1 VNPRVRAWLLI
12 GLVAVV
18 CAASI
23 GGVFWYRSRA
33 LSPAALWKR
42 LPASDAL
49 VFYID
54 FEALRGS
61 GLMRI
66 FDSAKAPEDREYVR
80 FVQDTTFDY
89 KQDLDAVM
97 AAFGPTGRFILAKGR
112 FDWKVLRRYVESQ
125 QGQCYNSLC
134 RMAGSAPDRR
144 ISFLPIQSGLMALA
158 VSTDEMA
165 AMRLATPAS
174 GPDPQLPDAP
184 VWASLPPS
192 LLKSGENLPD
202 GTRPFAR
209 AVGQAESVTLAFV
222 PEGNRFALK
231 LNAVCRGDQD
241 AYDAA
246 SQMTR
251 VTGMLRKMIALEK
264 QTPNPGDLSGVLVS
278 GAFRNSGNRV
288 FGYWPIERVFVENLL
303 R

>member
-1 VNPRVRAWLLI
+1 MNPKVRLWLAI
-12 GLVAVV
+12 GLTSAV
-18 CAASI
+18 CAASL
-23 GGVFWYRSRA
+23 GGLFWYRSRA
-33 LSPAALWKR
+33 RTPAAMYRR
-42 LPASDAL
+42 LPVRDAL

-54 FEALRGS
+54 FEALRRG
-61 GLMRI
+61 GLMQV
-66 FDSAKAPEDREYVR
+66 FDSAKGPEDPEYLR
-80 FVQDTTFDY
+80 FVSGTAFDY
-89 KQDLDAVM
+89 KRDLDGAM

-112 FDWKVLRRYVESQ
+112 FDWKSLRSYAASQ
-125 QGQCYNSLC
+125 QGKCDNSLC
-134 RMAGSAPDRR
+134 RLSGSTPDRR

-158 VSTDEMA
+158 VSADDSA
-165 AMRLATPAS
+165 AMRLTSPAA
-174 GPDPQLPDAP
+174 GPDMQIPGAP

-192 LLKSGENLPD
+192 WLRSAGNLPD

-209 AVGQAESVTLAFV
+209 AVEQAESVILAFA

-231 LNAVCRGDQD
+231 LTVVCGGEQD

-246 SQMTR
+246 SQLTRMTAL
-251 VTGMLRKMIALEK
+251 LRKLIALEK

-278 GAFRNSGNRV
+278 GTFRNAGNRV

>member
-1 VNPRVRAWLLI
+1 MNPKVRAWLLI
-12 GLVAVV
+12 ALGAVV

-33 LSPAALWKR
+33 LSPKALWKR
-42 LPASDAL
+42 LPGGDAL
-49 VFYID
+49 VFYVD
-54 FEALRGS
+54 FDALRHA
-61 GLMRI
+61 GLLQL
-66 FDSAKAPEDREYVR
+66 FDSAKAPEDPEYLGFVR
-80 FVQDTTFDY
+80 KTGFDY
-89 KQDLDAVM
+89 KHDLDAVM
-97 AAFGPTGRFILAKGR
+97 GAFGPTGRFILAKGT
-112 FDWKVLRRYVESQ
+112 FDWKSLRTYAESQ

-144 ISFLPIQSGLMALA
+144 ISFFPVQSGLMALA
-158 VSTDEMA
+158 VSTDAMA
-165 AMRLATPAS
+165 AMRLASSTS
-174 GPDPQLPDAP
+174 GPDPQIPDAP

-192 LLKSGENLPD
+192 LLKSAENLPD

-222 PEGNRFALK
+222 PEGSRFALK
-231 LNAVCRGDQD
+231 LDVVCHSDQD

-251 VTGMLRKMIALEK
+251 ITELLRKMIALEK

-278 GAFRNSGNRV
+278 GTFRNSGNRAY
-288 FGYWPIERVFVENLL
+288 GHWPIERIFVENLL
-303 R
+303 K